1 MHGVVCSLFQGEID
15 PAVHGGVCSL
25 FQDEI
30 DWLCGVVY
38 SLFQDE
44 IDPAVHGGVYSLFQD
59 EIDPALL
66 ALLQQQQ
73 ARKERKPKKLTP
85 EQADAKRRKI
95 WVSIAKKEIPKVGSE
110 HVS

>member
-1 MHGVVCSLFQGEID
+1 MLCHLDPHRSVDLNCQCSPPGPSELSALTLALACF
-15 PAVHGGVCSL
+15 L
-25 FQDEI
+25 
-30 DWLCGVVY
+30 L
-38 SLFQDE
+38 
-44 IDPAVHGGVYSLFQD
+44 LFQD

-95 WVSIAKKEIPKVGSE
+95 WVSIAKKEIPKVDFKL
-110 HVS
+110 VSDVYV